1 MNVVFL
7 FQICAVFLFIG
18 VGRGWAISAL
28 VTLASFCLMLAG
40 GWARGLGVERMACF
54 VFDCC
59 YSGLNQSS
67 SVCLFTPNA
76 AG

>member
-54 VFDCC
+54 VLDCC
-59 YSGLNQSS
+59 VDSSGLN
-67 SVCLFTPNA
+67 VCLFTSA
-76 AG
+76 TG